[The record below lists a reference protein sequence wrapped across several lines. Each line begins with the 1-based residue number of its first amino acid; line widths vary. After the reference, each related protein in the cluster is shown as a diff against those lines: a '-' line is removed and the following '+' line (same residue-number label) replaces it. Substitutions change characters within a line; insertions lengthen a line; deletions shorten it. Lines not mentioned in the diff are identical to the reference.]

1 MTKIVGLTGG
11 IATGKTTVSNIL
23 RQAGIPVIDAD
34 QVARQVQTPD
44 SVGLTRIV
52 KVFGPKVLLP
62 TGELN
67 RPALAKIVF
76 NDKEALKKLN
86 EILQPLIYDVIFA
99 QADTLKKQE
108 IPLVVLDAP
117 LLFEQHYDEDCDY
130 VVVVYTDPQ
139 TQLKRLMARG
149 HCSKEEAQARI
160 AAQMPLSEKE
170 ARADFKINNNGD
182 QTALQKQVASLIN
195 QLKAK

>member
-34 QVARQVQTPD
+34 QVARQVQKPD

-62 TGELN
+62 TGKLN

-86 EILQPLIYDVIFA
+86 EILQPLIYDASFA
-99 QADTLKKQE
+99 QADTLKKQGV
-108 IPLVVLDAP
+108 PLVVLDVP

-130 VVVVYTDPQ
+130 VVVVYTDPH
-139 TQLKRLMARG
+139 TQLKRLMARDN
-149 HCSKEEAQARI
+149 CSKEEAQVRI

-170 ARADFKINNNGD
+170 ALADFKINNNGD
-182 QTALQKQVASLIN
+182 QAALQKQVASLIK